1 MSVFTSDNS
10 YYLPVKP
17 RIKFKTKDGLTT
29 YYTFDAFDLPAANIN
44 ITYCDVDAG
53 KGESGTAIISVEDY
67 TNTIDLAKLLH
78 QKVYIELGKTQGT
91 LSHFF
96 IGYADRVTV
105 QRPQSNRIVYN
116 VTAFGSQIQ
125 ANELFISARE
135 ASKIQAVDDPRVT
148 PDVKFNINQ
157 IVERILTDNTYRPRK
172 DSSIEDLT
180 GWAIT
185 GISNKCKLNFPTL
198 NFPITYLSFFLDEL
212 CNTAGYRWFI
222 DVSTGSEVFT
232 LELPENL
239 HSGITI
245 KSGDLKSITSDLADK
260 TAYFNSP
267 FDIENDATI
276 EVGSATSLLTTSIID
291 RVVVASSNKATGS
304 TTTTNKAICQEF
316 IINEDTR
323 RITDIAL
330 IMSKVGEPES
340 PKSRVNGRIVLDNGG
355 KPTGELLAKFEI
367 PLSQIEP
374 TPQTIF
380 INDLEVNNRFL
391 TGANGQ
397 IKCWIKIYQRSG
409 TSGNPNT
416 DNANTIRWHHSN
428 IFNTAQTLKSG
439 TAPGG
444 DRELDD
450 KLVWSVSSNGPIY
463 AFSVFA
469 NIRRLQAKTNLAAK
483 NAARL
488 KESMVDTSFIS
499 DPTATD
505 SYLTNLLDLSSKAR
519 RGLNS
524 FLVTIPNNF
533 LFRPYKYVTVSD
545 GQSGISGDFEIQR
558 ARYVFD
564 QNRSYGC
571 YNCELTLSAAYIPIL
586 AAFPCDS

>member
-1 MSVFTSDNS
+1 MSVYTQDSS
-10 YYLPVKP
+10 YYAPIKP

-29 YYTFDAFDLPAANIN
+29 HYIFDAFDLPNATIG
-44 ITYCDVDAG
+44 ITYCDVDMA
-53 KGESGTAIISVEDY
+53 KGESGTATIIVEDY
-67 TNTIDLAKLLH
+67 EHNIDEAKLKD
-78 QKVYIELGKTQGT
+78 QKVFIELGKTSGT
-91 LSHFF
+91 LSHYF
-96 IGYADRVTV
+96 IGYADIVNID
-105 QRPQSNRIVYN
+105 RPQSNRVIYRI
-116 VTAFGSQIQ
+116 TAFGTQIQ
-125 ANELFISARE
+125 ANELVISARE
-135 ASKIQAVDDPRVT
+135 ASKIQAIDDPRVT
-148 PDVKFNINQ
+148 PDVNFNINK
-157 IVERILTDNTYRPRK
+157 IVQRVLTDNTYRPLK
-172 DSSIEDLT
+172 DNSIATET
-180 GWAIT
+180 GWSIT
-185 GISNKCKLNFPTL
+185 GISTQCKLNFPIL
-198 NFPITYLSFFLDEL
+198 NFALTPISFFLDEL
-212 CNTAGYRWFI
+212 CNTAGYRWFV
-222 DVSTGSEVFT
+222 DVSTGSEIFT
-232 LELPENL
+232 LALPEQL
-239 HSGITI
+239 HSGVII
-245 KSGDLKSITSDLADK
+245 KSGDLKSVTSDLAEK
-260 TAYFNSP
+260 TSYFNSP
-267 FDIENDATI
+267 FDIEDNSTTEAGNATR
-276 EVGSATSLLTTSIID
+276 LYTTSIIE

-323 RITDIAL
+323 RITDLAL
-330 IMSKVGEPES
+330 ILSKVGEPES

-367 PLSQIEP
+367 PLSAIEP

-409 TSGNPNT
+409 TDGDPNT

-499 DPTATD
+499 DPSATD
-505 SYLTNLLDLSSKAR
+505 RYLTNLLDLSSKAR

-533 LFRPYKYVTVSD
+533 LFRPYQYVTISD
-545 GQSGISGDFEIQR
+545 GESGISGDFEIQR
-558 ARYVFD
+558 ARYTFD

-571 YNCELTLSAAYIPIL
+571 YNCELTLSATYIPIL